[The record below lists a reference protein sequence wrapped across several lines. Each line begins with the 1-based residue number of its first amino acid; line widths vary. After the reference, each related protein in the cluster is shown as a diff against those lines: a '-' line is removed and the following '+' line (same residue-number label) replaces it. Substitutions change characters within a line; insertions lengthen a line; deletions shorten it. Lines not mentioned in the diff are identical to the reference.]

1 MEKKLVN
8 QDAWLNPAT
17 IEYLK
22 DRIGEDFLITRK
34 HWYHIDKADF
44 ALDFYNVVR
53 NPEQRK
59 ELIEELRRLEF
70 WGTLKYTEDLF

>member
-44 ALDFYNVVR
+44 ALDSIMLFVILNNVR
-53 NPEQRK
+53 N
-59 ELIEELRRLEF
+59 
-70 WGTLKYTEDLF
+70 